1 MLRDR
6 EYVYAVYQEL
16 SFSRA
21 AQKLFISQPALS
33 SKIKKV
39 EERVG
44 MPLFDRST
52 NPISLTTAGRC
63 YIDAVEQV
71 TASEDELNARLG
83 QLSLQKEGTVTVG
96 SATYFCSYIL
106 PELALQ
112 FQQQR
117 PSATVALLEG
127 NIGDLTQNLL
137 SGVVDFVLDVD
148 DLELPQFERQFW
160 SQEELLL
167 AVPAH
172 LPIND
177 ELSPYRLSF
186 EQAMAGKNLTPDVP
200 RVSLSAFQNENF
212 LLLTKGN
219 DLHRRALSMCRAAGF
234 KPQVLMYLDQMLTS
248 YHVAENGHG
257 VTFIR
262 SGVLEHVKPCDRLY
276 FYRLDDPS
284 VFRNLYLYRR
294 KETPMS
300 LLGQEFWD
308 FMCQKEPV

>member
-6 EYVYAVYQEL
+6 EYVYAVYQER

-52 NPISLTTAGRC
+52 NPISLTDAGRC
-63 YIDAVEQV
+63 YIEAVEQV
-71 TASEDELNARLG
+71 TAIEDELNARLG
-83 QLSLQKEGTVTVG
+83 QLSLRKEGTVTVG

-106 PELALQ
+106 PELALR

-117 PSATVALLEG
+117 PGSTVALLEG
-127 NIGDLTQNLL
+127 NIGDLTEYLL
-137 SGVVDFVLDVD
+137 SGAVDFVLDVD

-160 SQEELLL
+160 NREELLL
-167 AVPAH
+167 TVPAH
-172 LPIND
+172 LGVND
-177 ELSPYRLSF
+177 TLSPYRLSF
-186 EQAMAGKNLTPDVP
+186 EQARTAQWEDVP
-200 RVSLSAFQNENF
+200 RVNLSAFQNENF
-212 LLLTKGN
+212 LLLKKGN

-262 SGVLEHVKPCDRLY
+262 RGVLDRVKPCSTLY
-276 FYRLDDPS
+276 FYRLDDPC
-284 VFRNLYLYRR
+284 VFRDIYLYRR
-294 KETPMS
+294 KEPPMS

-308 FMCQKEPV
+308 FMCRKGP

>member
-52 NPISLTTAGRC
+52 NPISLTDAGRC
-63 YIDAVEQV
+63 YIEAVEQV
-71 TASEDELNARLG
+71 TAIEDELNARLG
-83 QLSLQKEGTVTVG
+83 QLSLRKEGTVTVG

-117 PSATVALLEG
+117 PGSTVALLEG
-127 NIGDLTQNLL
+127 NIGDLTQYLL

-172 LPIND
+172 LAVNED
-177 ELSPYRLSF
+177 LAPYRLSF
-186 EQAMAGKNLTPDVP
+186 EQARAGLGADIP
-200 RVSLSAFQNENF
+200 RVSLSAFQSENF
-212 LLLTKGN
+212 LLLKKGN
-219 DLHRRALSMCRAAGF
+219 DLHRRALSMCRTAGF

-262 SGVLEHVKPCDRLY
+262 SGVLDRVKPCDKLF
-276 FYRLDDPS
+276 FYRLDDPA

-294 KETPMS
+294 RETPMS

-308 FMCQKEPV
+308 FMCQKEA

>member
-52 NPISLTTAGRC
+52 NPISLTDAGRC
-63 YIDAVEQV
+63 YIEAVEQV
-71 TASEDELNARLG
+71 TAIEDELNARLG
-83 QLSLQKEGTVTVG
+83 QLSLRKEGTVTVG

-117 PSATVALLEG
+117 PGSTVALLEG
-127 NIGDLTQNLL
+127 NIGDLTQYLL

-172 LPIND
+172 LEINKA
-177 ELSPYRLSF
+177 LASYRLNF
-186 EQAMAGKNLTPDVP
+186 EQARAGSGTEVP
-200 RVSLSAFQNENF
+200 RINLSAFQNENF
-212 LLLTKGN
+212 LLLKKGN

-262 SGVLEHVKPCDRLY
+262 TGVLAHVKPCDRLY
-276 FYRLDDPS
+276 FYRLDDPA
-284 VFRNLYLYRR
+284 VFRSLYLYRR

-308 FMCQKEPV
+308 FMCQKEP

>member
-6 EYVYAVYQEL
+6 EYVYAVYQER

-39 EERVG
+39 EDRVG

-52 NPISLTTAGRC
+52 SPISLTDAGRC

-71 TASEDELNARLG
+71 TPIEDELNARLG
-83 QLSLQKEGTVTVG
+83 QLSLRKEGTVTVG

-117 PSATVALLEG
+117 PGSTVALLEG
-127 NIGDLTQNLL
+127 NIRDLTESLL

-148 DLELPQFERQFW
+148 DLALPQFERQFW
-160 SQEELLL
+160 SREELLL

-172 LPIND
+172 LSIND
-177 ELSPYRLSF
+177 TLTPYRLSF
-186 EQAMAGKNLTPDVP
+186 EQARTASGADIP
-200 RVSLSAFQNENF
+200 RVNLSAFQNEKF
-212 LLLTKGN
+212 LLLKKGN
-219 DLHRRALSMCRAAGF
+219 DLHHRALSMCRTAGF
-234 KPQVLMYLDQMLTS
+234 KPQILMYLDQMLTS

-257 VTFIR
+257 VAFIR
-262 SGVLEHVKPCDRLY
+262 SGVLDRVKPCDALY

-284 VFRNLYLYRR
+284 VFRDIYLYRR
-294 KETPMS
+294 REPSMS

-308 FMCQKEPV
+308 FMCQKES

>member
-6 EYVYAVYQEL
+6 EYVYAVYREL

-52 NPISLTTAGRC
+52 NPISLTSAGRC

-71 TASEDELNARLG
+71 AAVEDELNARLG
-83 QLSLQKEGTVTVG
+83 QLSLRKEGTVTVG

-106 PELALQ
+106 PDLVLQ

-117 PSATVALLEG
+117 PGATVALLEG

-137 SGVVDFVLDVD
+137 SGAVDFVLDVD

-172 LPIND
+172 LPINE
-177 ELSPYRLSF
+177 ELVGFRLSF
-186 EQAMAGKNLTPDVP
+186 EQARSGRHDTPDVP
-200 RVSLSAFQNENF
+200 RVSLSSFQNEKF
-212 LLLTKGN
+212 LLLKKGN
-219 DLHRRALSMCRAAGF
+219 DLHRRALSMCRSAGF

-257 VTFIR
+257 VAFIR
-262 SGVLEHVKPCDRLY
+262 SGVLEHVKPCDRLF

-308 FMCQKEPV
+308 FMCQKDTY